1 MPKKIVWSPLSQ
13 TDFEKVLDYLH
24 ESWNEQVA
32 LNFLADIEKIL
43 TQISKQPKQF
53 PLVNKKM
60 KVRKCVVSKHNT
72 IFYREK
78 RECLELIRIFD
89 TRQTPSKLKFQQKE

>member
-60 KVRKCVVSKHNT
+60 KVRKCVVSRHNS

>member
-1 MPKKIVWSPLSQ
+1 MPKEIVWSPLSEA
-13 TDFEKVLDYLH
+13 DFEKVLEYLH
-24 ESWNEQVA
+24 ESWNEQVT

-43 TQISKQPKQF
+43 AQISYQPKQF
-53 PLVNKKM
+53 PLVNKKI

-78 RECLELIRIFD
+78 RECLELLRIFD
-89 TRQTPSKLKFQQKE
+89 TRQTPSKLKFQPKK